1 MAIVFLVV
9 SIGVNAVGEK
19 FFNQVIIANVV
30 SAITNTELL
39 IDSINQANSTSAKMQ
54 FGNLVSSWKKV
65 ETTYLLGDLN
75 EDYLDTPRYIDI
87 FHNNNEDIKSQ
98 LDLIINSD
106 DALSSAMY
114 KHSHKTINAL
124 EYILFTK
131 NLPHQR
137 VKNMALM
144 ITKSIKSY
152 LSEILNGY
160 KAHQSKFFESEQ
172 YASAILLNT
181 LVGGTYKLKEWRVG
195 DVAGLSKKFKN
206 RPNNHRAEYAI
217 SGNSMNAIKAILATQ
232 AQVINSP
239 DYQDFGDIARQ
250 FKASKE
256 INQAISALNDS
267 IVNAS
272 SMSEF
277 DFINNKG
284 KRLYQSTNRLM
295 KSYYIS
301 LMDRLGFV
309 SKVLDAD
316 GD

>member
-1 MAIVFLVV
+1 MAVVFLLV
-9 SIGVNAVGEK
+9 SVGVNAVGEK
-19 FFNQVIIANVV
+19 FFNQVIIVNAV
-30 SAITNTELL
+30 SAIKNAELL
-39 IDSINQANSTSAKMQ
+39 IDSINQSNQTVVKRQ

-87 FHNNNEDIKSQ
+87 FHGNNENIKSQ
-98 LDLIINSD
+98 LDLINNNND
-106 DALSSAMY
+106 VLSSAMY
-114 KHSHKTINAL
+114 KHLHKTINAL

-131 NLPHQR
+131 DLSHQR

-144 ITKSIKSY
+144 ITRSIKNY

-160 KAHQSKFFESEQ
+160 KAHQSKFPESEQ

-181 LVGGTYKLKEWRVG
+181 LVDGTYKLKEWRIG
-195 DVAGLSKKFKN
+195 DVASLSKKFKN

-217 SGNSMNAIKAILATQ
+217 SGNSMNAIKAILAAQ
-232 AQVINSP
+232 VQVINSP

-250 FKASKE
+250 FKAIKE

-267 IVNAS
+267 IANAND
-272 SMSEF
+272 MSEF

-284 KRLYQSTNRLM
+284 RRLYQSTNRLM
-295 KSYYIS
+295 QAYYIS